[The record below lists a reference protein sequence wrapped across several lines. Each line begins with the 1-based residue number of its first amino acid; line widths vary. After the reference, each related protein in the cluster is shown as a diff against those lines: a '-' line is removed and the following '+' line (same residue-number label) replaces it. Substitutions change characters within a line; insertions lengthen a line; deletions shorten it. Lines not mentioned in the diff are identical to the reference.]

1 MAAKKST
8 TQVRPTRNPAPSRKA
23 EGRKRSPA
31 SALKSASVLPEA
43 IEDAIEEERSRLMR
57 AETILQCV
65 LVAMNDNDGFGDDD
79 RDVDGPHYP
88 TMIELARDLLN
99 LSIRRLDSVNLNQ
112 VREVESDEDDD
123 SEERD
128 SGFGKY
134 KVKEPYVPYLCHA
147 VLTIN

>member
-31 SALKSASVLPEA
+31 SALKSAFVLPEA

-65 LVAMNDNDGFGDDD
+65 LVAMNDNDGFDDGDC
-79 RDVDGPHYP
+79 DVDGPHYP

-123 SEERD
+123 SLD
-128 SGFGKY
+128 SGFVKY

-147 VLTIN
+147 ILTIN